1 MNEVSWRIVNEI
13 QDVSRVV
20 YDISGKLPNY
30 WVGVK
35 NISETLIL
43 IGFSFDKVWQI
54 SATIESHKFV
64 A

>member
-20 YDISGKLPNY
+20 YDISGKLANY

-43 IGFSFDKVWQI
+43 IGFSFDKVCQ
-54 SATIESHKFV
+54 T
-64 A
+64 